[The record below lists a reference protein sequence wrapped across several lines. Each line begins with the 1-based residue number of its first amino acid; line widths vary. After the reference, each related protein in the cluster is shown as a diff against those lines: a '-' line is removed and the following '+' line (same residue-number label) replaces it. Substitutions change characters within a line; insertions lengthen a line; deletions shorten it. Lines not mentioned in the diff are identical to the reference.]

1 MKLSFKKVFTG
12 LGKYLALTLVVL
24 LLIFSVVG
32 LWAWFWLLPGM
43 ISERLVPEYA
53 AKYGFDNLRFNIRR
67 IGFDG
72 TDIENIRVIG
82 RDSGKLGIDSL
93 RLDYQV
99 KFPGSNQEVLEV
111 TQITVNDLDM
121 TLTLRNGKLF
131 IGGVDLERIAGSF
144 KSEAKDKTLKIS
156 PDKSVSWVKLN
167 SVILRRANFNL
178 EINDKLY
185 QLPVEAELKVLE
197 PDWSVLELKLK
208 GFFRGEPV
216 RLTVLYNGNTKRVK
230 IGSDLE
236 GDLRNFRD
244 IIKLPLEGGI
254 DNRIVFD
261 IDFLTDEITGSGKI
275 TTKLNEISGE
285 WPVRTAGES
294 VIEQELKVKYSLTT
308 KLLHAI
314 TTGQMKIDRILANK
328 DLISISPQSPV
339 NFKAVFS
346 ASPSDFSLDE
356 VTGYLEDV
364 KIKAYD
370 FDINAPLLRFAKLDN
385 GQFLVSGNKLTA
397 TGINGKL
404 KVEDM
409 SLSLP
414 LNADQDRPGTLL
426 AEKIKFDKF
435 ELGMAKSYFY
445 RDAKN
450 VFQLKGNFLCSLFSG
465 VKVDFH
471 GDMVPRIGRSP
482 DLHLSFN
489 MPGVAIKS
497 FDVGQFVPDFAG
509 AKADGFLMAGG
520 AMSYENG
527 KMATGGHIFL
537 QDGSFDMPEKSLS
550 CKGILL
556 DLRVTDWF
564 TLNTPSSQK
573 LAIKSI
579 ESQKIKISNVEINF
593 SLDSKE
599 LMLLES
605 LGFNWCGGL
614 VYMRPMRLRSN
625 QEKFSTVLYCE
636 NIELAQMLNEIGLVD
651 AVGSGSIYGKIPV
664 EFNKDGIF
672 FEKSYL
678 YSKPG
683 AENNIRMEDPTA
695 VVGAVAAQ
703 SQLEFASEALK
714 NFNYN
719 WVKITLDSSG
729 EDMLMSFQ
737 FDGQPA
743 GPLPFVFDENSGQ
756 LVRNDFAKANFQGI
770 QLNINTKIQ
779 LNRILKFNQFIKKM
793 TGQ

>member
-12 LGKYLALTLVVL
+12 FGKYAALTLVVL
-24 LLIFSVVG
+24 LLIFAVVG

-43 ISERLVPEYA
+43 ISDRLVPEYA
-53 AKYGFDNLRFNIRR
+53 AKLGFDNLRFNIRR
-67 IGFDG
+67 IGIDG
-72 TDIENIRVIG
+72 TDIENIRVTG

-99 KFPGSNQEVLEV
+99 KFPEKGKEVLEMTRV
-111 TQITVNDLDM
+111 TVSDLDM
-121 TLTLRNGKLF
+121 TLAVRDGKLF
-131 IGGVDLERIAGSF
+131 IGGVDLERIAASF
-144 KSEAKDKTLKIS
+144 QADAKDKTLKITQT
-156 PDKSVSWVKLN
+156 KSVSWVKLN
-167 SVILRRANFNL
+167 SVVLRRANFNL

-197 PDWSVLELKLK
+197 PDWSVLELKLN

-216 RLTVLYNGNTKRVK
+216 RLTVLYNGNTRRIKL
-230 IGSDLE
+230 GSELK

-254 DNRIVFD
+254 DNHIIFD
-261 IDFLTDEITGSGKI
+261 IDFLTDEVIANGKI

-285 WPVRTAGES
+285 WPVRSVGES
-294 VIEQELKVKYSLTT
+294 VIEQDVKVKYTLAN
-308 KLLHAI
+308 KKLHAI
-314 TTGQMKIDRILANK
+314 STGKIAIDRILANK
-328 DLISISPQSPV
+328 DLISIAPGAPV
-339 NFKAVFS
+339 NFKAVLS
-346 ASPSDFSLDE
+346 ASPNDFSLDE
-356 VTGYLEDV
+356 VTGYLEQL
-364 KIKAYD
+364 KIKAFD
-370 FDINAPLLRFAKLDN
+370 FDIDAPLLRFTKLDN
-385 GQFLVSGNKLTA
+385 GQFLLSGNKLSA
-397 TGINGKL
+397 TGLNGKL

-450 VFQLKGNFLCSLFSG
+450 VFQLKGNFICSLFSG

-489 MPGVAIKS
+489 MPGVAVKS
-497 FDVGQFVPDFAG
+497 FDVGQFLPDLTG
-509 AKADGFLMAGG
+509 SRADGFLMAGG
-520 AMSYENG
+520 AMNYENG

-537 QDGSFDMPEKSLS
+537 QDGSFEMPSRALS
-550 CKGILL
+550 CKGIAL
-556 DLRVTDWF
+556 DLRVTDLF
-564 TLNTPSSQK
+564 TLSTPSSQK
-573 LAIKSI
+573 LSIKSI
-579 ESQKIKISNVEINF
+579 DAQKVKISNAELNF

-599 LMLLES
+599 LILLES
-605 LGFNWCGGL
+605 LSFNWCGGL
-614 VYMRPMRLRSN
+614 VYMRPMRIRSN
-625 QEKFSTVLYCE
+625 QSKYNTVLYCE
-636 NIELAQMLNEIGLVD
+636 NLELAQLLAEIGLVD
-651 AVGSGSIYGKIPV
+651 AVGNGAIYGKIPV
-664 EFNKDGIF
+664 EINPDGIF

-683 AENNIRMEDPTA
+683 AENNIRMVDPTA
-695 VVGAVAAQ
+695 VVGTVAAQ

-719 WVKITLDSSG
+719 WVKITLDTEG
-729 EDMLMSFQ
+729 EDLLMSFQ

-756 LVRNDFAKANFQGI
+756 LVRNDFAKANFEGI